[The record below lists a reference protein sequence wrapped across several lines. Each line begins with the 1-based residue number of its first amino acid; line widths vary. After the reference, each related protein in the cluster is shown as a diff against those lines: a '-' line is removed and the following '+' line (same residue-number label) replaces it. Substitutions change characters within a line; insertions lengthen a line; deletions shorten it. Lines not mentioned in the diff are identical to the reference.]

1 MSGKHPKRKPRPGV
15 DVYGRNPLHN
25 ATIEGDSA
33 SLNALLGAGADPNA
47 QDDNGWA
54 PLHFAAQANAA
65 KMVELLIAAGANVD
79 IRDSNG
85 NTPLSTAVFNSRGSG
100 DVIGLL
106 RRAGA
111 DPFIVNAYGV
121 SPLSLARTIANYDVA
136 QFFGD
141 VGDANG
147 A

>member
-1 MSGKHPKRKPRPGV
+1 VSGKCPKRKSRPGV
-15 DVYGRNPLHN
+15 DAYGRNRLHN
-25 ATIEGDSA
+25 ATVEGDLA
-33 SLNALLGAGADPNA
+33 SVNAMLRAGADPNV

-54 PLHFAAQANAA
+54 PLHFAAQINAA
-65 KMVELLIAAGANVD
+65 KMVDLLIVAGANVN

-85 NTPLSTAVFNSRGSG
+85 NTPLSTAVFNSRGNG

-111 DPFIVNAYGV
+111 DPLIVNAYGV
-121 SPLSLARTIANYDVA
+121 SPLSLARTIANFNVA
-136 QFFGD
+136 QFFED
-141 VGDANG
+141 VAESNG